1 MIILHI
7 SFKEGNMKLKRTVSV
22 LLAGLLIVGC
32 GSGGEGE
39 SGDAGNSVVVTIE
52 SDLNTMDHHVATDGT
67 SFIMQSMCIGGLA
80 ALDSEG
86 QPIYDLAENWEVSE
100 DGTVYT
106 FYIRDGVNWSNGTP
120 LTAHDFVYGWRRL
133 NDPELASEYA
143 FILETIGVKN
153 AAAAHKGEV
162 PLEDMGVEAVDDKT
176 FVVTL
181 DQPCGFLLS
190 LMSFPSFFPLNQEFF
205 EAHEATYAQSIDD
218 LLYCGP
224 YTFTK
229 WEENTEYT
237 FTKNPEYWDAAN
249 CTDDMD
255 EVVFRFVSESQ
266 SAALAYQQG
275 DIDAVKLSG
284 DLVDQYKDDPGFT
297 QRLEGF
303 AWRVSINQQQES
315 GIFDNLNFRKALTLS
330 IDRDVIA
337 NDVLKDGS
345 VAAVGFIPMQFA
357 FGPDGTDYRDTAGD
371 LLTFDVEAAQAA
383 LEEAKKELG
392 VDNFSITLLY
402 ETDSEAPGKVA
413 INLQSM
419 WKENLGI
426 EVTLLPKT
434 KKERLQ
440 LMNNLDYD
448 LGLTRWGP
456 DYADPQTYLDL
467 YKSDISGYNGAYF
480 NDEFNALM
488 NKAETGE
495 DSTDLEKRWADMV
508 EAEKMLLDDVAMIP
522 VFQMGSAMLIN
533 PNITGIE
540 FHSAG
545 VDSYRHIKRVD

>member
-1 MIILHI
+1 
-7 SFKEGNMKLKRTVSV
+7 MKLKRTVSV

-32 GSGGEGE
+32 GSGDGGE
-39 SGDAGNSVVVTIE
+39 SGDAGDSVVVTIE

-80 ALDSEG
+80 ALDKEG

-181 DQPCGFLLS
+181 DQPCGFLLP

-303 AWRVSINQQQES
+303 AWRVSINHQQES

-345 VAAVGFIPMQFA
+345 VAAVGFIPMEFA
-357 FGPDGTDYRDTAGD
+357 FGPDGTDYRETAGD

-392 VDNFSITLLY
+392 VDNFSVTLLY

-508 EAEKMLLDDVAMIP
+508 EAERMLLDDVAMIP

-545 VDSYRHIKRVD
+545 VDSYRHIKREN

>member
-1 MIILHI
+1 
-7 SFKEGNMKLKRTVSV
+7 NMKLKRTVSV
-22 LLAGLLIVGC
+22 LLAGLLICGC

-345 VAAVGFIPMQFA
+345 VAAVGFIPMEFA
-357 FGPDGTDYRDTAGD
+357 FGPDGTDYRETAGD

-440 LMNNLDYD
+440 LMNNLDDD

-508 EAEKMLLDDVAMIP
+508 EAERMLLDDVAMIP

-545 VDSYRHIKRVD
+545 VDSYRHIKRED

>member
-1 MIILHI
+1 
-7 SFKEGNMKLKRTVSV
+7 MKLKRTVSV

-32 GSGGEGE
+32 GSGDGGE

-508 EAEKMLLDDVAMIP
+508 EAERMLLDDVAMIP

>member
-1 MIILHI
+1 
-7 SFKEGNMKLKRTVSV
+7 MKLKRTVSV

-440 LMNNLDYD
+440 MMNNLDYD

-508 EAEKMLLDDVAMIP
+508 EAERMLLDDVAMIP

-545 VDSYRHIKRVD
+545 VDSYRHIQRN

>member
-1 MIILHI
+1 
-7 SFKEGNMKLKRTVSV
+7 
-22 LLAGLLIVGC
+22 
-32 GSGGEGE
+32 
-39 SGDAGNSVVVTIE
+39 
-52 SDLNTMDHHVATDGT
+52 
-67 SFIMQSMCIGGLA
+67 MCIGGLA

-345 VAAVGFIPMQFA
+345 VAAVGFIPMEFA

-508 EAEKMLLDDVAMIP
+508 EAERMLLDDVAMIP

>member
-1 MIILHI
+1 
-7 SFKEGNMKLKRTVSV
+7 MKLKRTVSV

-32 GSGGEGE
+32 GSGDGGE
-39 SGDAGNSVVVTIE
+39 SGDAGDSVVVTIE

-80 ALDSEG
+80 ALDKEG
-86 QPIYDLAENWEVSE
+86 QPVYDLAENWEVSE

-181 DQPCGFLLS
+181 DQPCGFLLP

-303 AWRVSINQQQES
+303 AWRVSINHQQES

-345 VAAVGFIPMQFA
+345 VAAVGFIPMEFA
-357 FGPDGTDYRDTAGD
+357 FGPDGTDYRETAGD

-392 VDNFSITLLY
+392 VDNFSVTLLY

-495 DSTDLEKRWADMV
+495 DSTDLEKRWTDMV
-508 EAEKMLLDDVAMIP
+508 EAERMLLDDVAMIP

-545 VDSYRHIKRVD
+545 VDSYRHIKREN

>member
-1 MIILHI
+1 
-7 SFKEGNMKLKRTVSV
+7 MKLKRTVSV

-303 AWRVSINQQQES
+303 AWRVSINHQQES

>member
-1 MIILHI
+1 
-7 SFKEGNMKLKRTVSV
+7 MKLKRTVSV

-440 LMNNLDYD
+440 MMNNLDYD

>member
-1 MIILHI
+1 
-7 SFKEGNMKLKRTVSV
+7 MKLKRTVSV

-39 SGDAGNSVVVTIE
+39 SGDSGNSVVVTIE

-508 EAEKMLLDDVAMIP
+508 EAERMLLDDVAMIP

-545 VDSYRHIKRVD
+545 VDSYRHIKRED

>member
-1 MIILHI
+1 
-7 SFKEGNMKLKRTVSV
+7 MKLKRTVSV

-39 SGDAGNSVVVTIE
+39 SGDSGNSVVVTIE

-440 LMNNLDYD
+440 MMNNLDYD

-508 EAEKMLLDDVAMIP
+508 EAERMLLDDVAMIP

-545 VDSYRHIKRVD
+545 VDSYRHIKRED

>member
-1 MIILHI
+1 
-7 SFKEGNMKLKRTVSV
+7 MKLKRTVSV

-32 GSGGEGE
+32 GSGDGGE

-345 VAAVGFIPMQFA
+345 VAAVGFIPMEFA

-508 EAEKMLLDDVAMIP
+508 EAERMLLDDVAMIP

-545 VDSYRHIKRVD
+545 VDSYRHIKRED

>member
-1 MIILHI
+1 
-7 SFKEGNMKLKRTVSV
+7 MKLKRTVSV

-39 SGDAGNSVVVTIE
+39 SGDSGNSVVVTIE

-440 LMNNLDYD
+440 MMNNLDYD

>member
-1 MIILHI
+1 
-7 SFKEGNMKLKRTVSV
+7 MKLKRTVSV
-22 LLAGLLIVGC
+22 LLAGLLIGGC

-508 EAEKMLLDDVAMIP
+508 EAERMLLDDVAMIP

>member
-1 MIILHI
+1 
-7 SFKEGNMKLKRTVSV
+7 MKLKRTVSV
-22 LLAGLLIVGC
+22 LLAGLLIGGC

-345 VAAVGFIPMQFA
+345 VAAVGFIPMEFA

-508 EAEKMLLDDVAMIP
+508 EAERMLLDDVAMIP

>member
-1 MIILHI
+1 
-7 SFKEGNMKLKRTVSV
+7 MKLKRTVSV

-32 GSGGEGE
+32 GSGDGGE

-345 VAAVGFIPMQFA
+345 VAAVGFIPMEFA

-392 VDNFSITLLY
+392 VDNFSVTLLY

-508 EAEKMLLDDVAMIP
+508 EAERMLLDDVAMIP

-545 VDSYRHIKRVD
+545 VDSYRHIKRED

>member
-1 MIILHI
+1 
-7 SFKEGNMKLKRTVSV
+7 MKLKRTVSV
-22 LLAGLLIVGC
+22 LLAGLLIGGC

-106 FYIRDGVNWSNGTP
+106 FYIRDCVNWSNGTP

-345 VAAVGFIPMQFA
+345 VAAVGFIPMEFA

-508 EAEKMLLDDVAMIP
+508 EAERMLLDDVAMIP